1 MSDKY
6 YDVEDVEL
14 EELKRRQLEA
24 LMRKQEEERRRQ
36 EEMERE
42 AQKQEILR
50 RVMTLDART
59 RLSNVKLVRP
69 ELAKAVEDYIVNLAL
84 TGQLRNV
91 IDEETL
97 KQILYTIDSKTRRDY
112 KIVIKEKR

>member
-1 MSDKY
+1 LSEEY
-6 YDVEDVEL
+6 YDAEL

-24 LMRKQEEERRRQ
+24 LMRKQEEERRKQ

-50 RVMTLDART
+50 KAMTPDARA

-84 TGQLRNV
+84 TGQLRSV

-97 KQILYTIDSKTRRDY
+97 KQILYAIDSRTRRDY
-112 KIVIKEKR
+112 RIVIKEKR